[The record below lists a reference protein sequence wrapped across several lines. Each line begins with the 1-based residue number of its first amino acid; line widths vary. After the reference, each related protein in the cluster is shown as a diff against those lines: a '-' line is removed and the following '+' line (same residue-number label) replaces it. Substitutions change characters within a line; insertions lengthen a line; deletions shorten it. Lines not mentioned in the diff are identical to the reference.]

1 VREWRQS
8 VSRLKIKV
16 ISMKFNDLQV
26 YKRLFTLTLKVSELT
41 MTFPKH
47 EMYELGSQLRRS
59 SNSIPANLAEG
70 FGNKHTNIFTEC
82 ISRSQGELRESLHHL
97 DIACKKGYL
106 KEKEFDE
113 FYNEYEEC
121 SKMLYGLE
129 KSLLLKY
136 KK

>member
-1 VREWRQS
+1 
-8 VSRLKIKV
+8 
-16 ISMKFNDLQV
+16 MKFNDLQV
-26 YKRLFTLTLKVSELT
+26 YKRLSELALKIDQLT

-47 EMYELGSQLRRS
+47 ELHELGSQLRRS
-59 SNSIPANLAEG
+59 SNSVPANLAEG

-106 KEKEFDE
+106 EKNDYEKL
-113 FYNEYEEC
+113 YNEYEEC

>member
-1 VREWRQS
+1 
-8 VSRLKIKV
+8 
-16 ISMKFNDLQV
+16 MKFNDLQV
-26 YKRLFTLTLKVSELT
+26 YKRLSDLVLKISSLT

-47 EMYELGSQLRRS
+47 ELYELGSQLRRS
-59 SNSIPANLAEG
+59 SNSVPANLAEG

-82 ISRSQGELRESLHHL
+82 ISRSQGELRESLHYL
-97 DIACKKGYL
+97 DIAYKKGYL
-106 KEKEFDE
+106 NKGEFEK

-129 KSLLLKY
+129 KALLLKY